1 MKRIGIVVIL
11 LCAFSL
17 FANAQSMKNL
27 FLNMPDSLV
36 SYLDKNKR
44 QEMVDYAEIHHSTG
58 VANLLGGNSVID
70 SLSNDY
76 LKASLTASTDLEML
90 VFPVKD
96 DSIICVV
103 KTYKVNDGVSL
114 DSTSSY
120 IKESRVELYSHD
132 WNRPIRILNESYM
145 NPMEISKASRTV
157 LEGEGR
163 AKNAFGSAEAR
174 ESSTVKSIASRRKL
188 DDFAPV
194 FWEMKIDPS
203 KKVLVYNAN
212 CPMLTQ
218 EEKKRLK
225 EENKL
230 TEFNYEVNLLNIF

>member
-1 MKRIGIVVIL
+1 MNIL
-11 LCAFSL
+11 LYY
-17 FANAQSMKNL
+17 
-27 FLNMPDSLV
+27 FLLEEDEELVEFKLLLIEEGEDEVPQYTLTIKAIGSGSV
-36 SYLDKNKR
+36 SY
-44 QEMVDYAEIHHSTG
+44 
-58 VANLLGGNSVID
+58 GGETIRE
-70 SLSNDY
+70 
-76 LKASLTASTDLEML
+76 AT
-90 VFPVKD
+90 
-96 DSIICVV
+96 

-120 IKESRVELYSHD
+120 IKESRVEFYSHD

-157 LEGEGR
+157 LEGEGG

-194 FWEMKIDPS
+194 FWEIKIDPS

>member
-1 MKRIGIVVIL
+1 MFTRMRRGIYFSVCCLVIRKIFVNLHAMKRIGIVVIL

-44 QEMVDYAEIHHSTG
+44 QEMVDYAEIHHTTG

-120 IKESRVELYSHD
+120 IKESRVEFYSRD
-132 WNRPIRILNESYM
+132 WNRPIRVLNESYM
-145 NPMEISKASRTV
+145 NPMEISKASR
-157 LEGEGR
+157 
-163 AKNAFGSAEAR
+163 
-174 ESSTVKSIASRRKL
+174 RKL

-194 FWEMKIDPS
+194 FWEIKIDPS

-230 TEFNYEVNLLNIF
+230 TEFNYEANLLNIF